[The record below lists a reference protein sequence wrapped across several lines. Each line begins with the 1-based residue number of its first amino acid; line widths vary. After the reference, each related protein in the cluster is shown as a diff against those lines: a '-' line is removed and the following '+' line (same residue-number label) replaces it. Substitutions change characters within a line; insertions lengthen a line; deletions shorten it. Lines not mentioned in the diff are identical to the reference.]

1 MAQLTGQSKLEI
13 FPETETKFFYKAV
26 DAQLDFRKDD
36 KGQVTHL
43 VLHQNQVDQTAKK
56 ISNEVP
62 EERKAILLDPKIY
75 DLYAG
80 QYQLAPNFTLT
91 ITEENDRLMAQASG
105 QPKFELFPE
114 SEIKF
119 FLKVVD
125 AQITFSKNDRGEI
138 THLTLHQNG
147 DHVANRIK

>member
-1 MAQLTGQSKLEI
+1 V
-13 FPETETKFFYKAV
+13 V

-43 VLHQNQVDQTAKK
+43 VLHQKQVDQTAKK

-75 DLYAG
+75 DLYVG
-80 QYQLAPNFTLT
+80 QYQRAPNFTLT
-91 ITEENDRLMAQASG
+91 ITKENDRLMAQASG
-105 QPKFELFPE
+105 QPKLELFPE

-119 FLKVVD
+119 FFKVVD

-138 THLTLHQNG
+138 THLLFIRT
-147 DHVANRIK
+147 VIT